1 MARVNTLLFLV
12 TVALTVVAVIDCLA
26 TERDR
31 VQHFPR
37 TAWLFLV
44 VLCPVAGAIA
54 WFRAGRVA
62 AGRPMLAGQPMV
74 AGAGWTLTPMA
85 AAPIGP
91 DDDPEFLDRKSVV

>member
-37 TAWLFLV
+37 GAWLVLV
-44 VLCPVAGAIA
+44 IVCPLAGAIA
-54 WFRAGRVA
+54 WFRAGRA
-62 AGRPMLAGQPMV
+62 APGAGRPAVP
-74 AGAGWTLTPMA
+74 GWAVVP

-91 DDDPEFLDRKSVV
+91 DDDPEFLRMLAEKIRNR